1 MEALNKIAVIGN
13 LIGETEKMA
22 LTLKLKKKKKRVE
35 RNLIAKSV
43 WMGQSCFLLFLK
55 QTSSLAITTLQ

>member
-22 LTLKLKKKKKRVE
+22 LTLKFKKKKGVK
-35 RNLIAKSV
+35 RNLIANSV
-43 WMGQSCFLLFLK
+43 WMGQGCFLLFSK
-55 QTSSLAITTLQ
+55 QTSSLASTALQ

>member
-22 LTLKLKKKKKRVE
+22 LTLKLKKKKKSWK
-35 RNLIAKSV
+35 KSDR
-43 WMGQSCFLLFLK
+43 
-55 QTSSLAITTLQ
+55 